1 MMYALA
7 RISMSDVSMS
17 DVMRYLPTLTI
28 FLSSVIHILRW
39 DKFRAEVNARQWIVV
54 HLMLATLLFAL
65 PPHSAV
71 ASFGRAL
78 TLFIARWPCL
88 FPEAPIVLI
97 HGGPLGHSCAK
108 GEDG

>member
-1 MMYALA
+1 MTMMDALD
-7 RISMSDVSMS
+7 RISMSDL
-17 DVMRYLPTLTI
+17 MRYLPTLTI
-28 FLSSVIHILRW
+28 FLSSLLEILRW
-39 DKFRAEVNARQWIVV
+39 DKFRAKVNARQWIVIR
-54 HLMLATLLFAL
+54 LMLATFLFAL

-78 TLFIARWPCL
+78 TLFIAQWPWL

-97 HGGPLGHSCAK
+97 RGGPLGQSCGK